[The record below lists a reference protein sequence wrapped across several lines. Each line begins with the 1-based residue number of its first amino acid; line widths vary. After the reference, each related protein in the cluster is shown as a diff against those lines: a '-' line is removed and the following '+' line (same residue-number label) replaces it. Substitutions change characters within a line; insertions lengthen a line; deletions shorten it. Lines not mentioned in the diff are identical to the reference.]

1 MQVNKPNDIAGNPRP
16 DQPADLRD
24 DRTRQEGALN
34 GLRNLGWTLPP
45 DYRFSRDEANQ
56 RAPVSP

>member
-1 MQVNKPNDIAGNPRP
+1 MQLNNPDDIAGNFGP
-16 DQPADLRD
+16 DKRADLRD
-24 DRTRQEGALN
+24 DRAGQEDALN
-34 GLRNLGWTLPP
+34 GLRDLGWTLTS